1 VLRLSLA
8 TAELTA
14 EAGARVDLPV
24 EVEARRVRATLRVEG
39 LPEGFA
45 PPPMALEEGRRTL
58 TLPLLAKEAGTYS
71 ARVVA
76 EGEGLRREVPFRLVV
91 AEPRAERVALEG
103 TVYVGVPEGLSP
115 QAWGGRWYRAPGGGL
130 FPDRPLRAQGQGEPL
145 FPRQWGLA
153 LAGFPE
159 AWARGRGEGVV
170 VAVPDTGVLKDHPD
184 LQGALLPGLDL
195 VDGDADP
202 EEPVVGGRQTF
213 HGSHVASIAAAPW
226 NGVGLAGASQA
237 RVLPIRLLDPGGS
250 GREGDLILAL
260 RWAVGLAEGLPPNPH
275 PARVVNL
282 SLAGAG
288 PCSAP
293 LQEAIDEARARG
305 VLVVA
310 AAGNQGEDYRGYFP
324 ANCRGVLAVG
334 AVGPDGRLAP
344 YANRGAPLLAPGG
357 NMGLGPEAGILG
369 AGFLPGQ
376 GMGWRY
382 LQGTSQAAPHVAGA
396 AAILLGMGADPDA
409 AQGALLAGARRG
421 PDGLLLHLPGALLA
435 LEGGGVALEVEGSLD
450 LRPGEAGALP
460 VRVLSPTPVPVGVYP
475 EGGFP
480 PTSSP
485 TPPRERRSSGS
496 TPRRPR
502 LPALTGCA

>member
-1 VLRLSLA
+1 MLRLSLA

-24 EVEARRVRATLRVEG
+24 EVEA

-76 EGEGLRREVPFRLVV
+76 EGEGLRREVLFRLVV
-91 AEPRAERVALEG
+91 AEPRAERVALEE

-184 LQGALLPGLDL
+184 LRGALLPGLDL

-226 NGVGLAGASQA
+226 NGVGLAGA
-237 RVLPIRLLDPGGS
+237 
-250 GREGDLILAL
+250 
-260 RWAVGLAEGLPPNPH
+260 
-275 PARVVNL
+275 
-282 SLAGAG
+282 G
-288 PCSAP
+288 PCSAS

-344 YANRGAPLLAPGG
+344 YANRGAPSWPPG
-357 NMGLGPEAGILG
+357 ATR
-369 AGFLPGQ
+369 A
-376 GMGWRY
+376 W
-382 LQGTSQAAPHVAGA
+382 
-396 AAILLGMGADPDA
+396 
-409 AQGALLAGARRG
+409 ARRPGSWG
-421 PDGLLLHLPGALLA
+421 PASSPARGWGGATSRA
-435 LEGGGVALEVEGSLD
+435 PAR
-450 LRPGEAGALP
+450 RP
-460 VRVLSPTPVPVGVYP
+460 PTWRGRRPSFWEWGRTRTRRREPSWQGP
-475 EGGFP
+475 EGGLTASSSTCP
-480 PTSSP
+480 GPSWPWKGAGWPWRWRAAWTSGP
-485 TPPRERRSSGS
+485 ERRAPS
-496 TPRRPR
+496 P
-502 LPALTGCA
+502 

>member
-1 VLRLSLA
+1 MRTWSLFFSLALALAGCGLEGPKVLRLTLA

-14 EAGARVDLPV
+14 EAGARADLPV

-76 EGEGLRREVPFRLVV
+76 EGDGLRREVPFRLVV

-184 LQGALLPGLDL
+184 LRGALLPGLDL

-226 NGVGLAGASQA
+226 NGVGMAGASQA

-250 GREGDLILAL
+250 GRESDLILAL
-260 RWAVGLAEGLPPNPH
+260 RWAVGLEGLPPNPH

-310 AAGNQGEDYRGYFP
+310 AAGNQGEDYRGHFP

-357 NMGLGPEAGILG
+357 NTGLGLEAGILG

-376 GMGWRY
+376 GMG
-382 LQGTSQAAPHVAGA
+382 VALPPGHQP
-396 AAILLGMGADPDA
+396 G
-409 AQGALLAGARRG
+409 G
-421 PDGLLLHLPGALLA
+421 PPR
-435 LEGGGVALEVEGSLD
+435 GGGGGHPSRDGGGPGRGAGSPPGGGKEG
-450 LRPGEAGALP
+450 A
-460 VRVLSPTPVPVGVYP
+460 
-475 EGGFP
+475 
-480 PTSSP
+480 
-485 TPPRERRSSGS
+485 
-496 TPRRPR
+496 
-502 LPALTGCA
+502 